1 MTESTSD
8 SVNDNVPVRMA
19 DSMKGDVLDFWFNEL
34 APAQHWDKDPALDA
48 TIEQHFGAVHT
59 AAAAGELW
67 EWRTHAEGRLA
78 EIIVLDQFSRNIF
91 RDSPAAFF
99 CDPMALVLAQEA
111 VAIGVDKELNVQKR
125 SFLYLPYMHSE
136 SLRVHEQ
143 AMRLFDQ
150 PGLENNYE
158 FELKHLAI
166 IKRFGRYPHR
176 NALLNRSSTNEEI
189 EFLKQ
194 PGSSF

>member
-111 VAIGVDKELNVQKR
+111 VAIGVDKELSVQKR

>member
-8 SVNDNVPVRMA
+8 SVNDNVPERMA
-19 DSMKGDVLDFWFNEL
+19 DNMKADVLDFWFNEL

-136 SLRVHEQ
+136 SLCVHEQ
-143 AMRLFDQ
+143 AMRLLDQ

-176 NALLNRSSTNEEI
+176 NALLNRSFDE
-189 EFLKQ
+189 
-194 PGSSF
+194 

>member
-8 SVNDNVPVRMA
+8 SVNDNVPERMA
-19 DSMKGDVLDFWFNEL
+19 DNMKADVLDFWFNEL

-111 VAIGVDKELNVQKR
+111 VAIGVDKELSVQKR

>member
-8 SVNDNVPVRMA
+8 SVNDNVPERMA
-19 DSMKGDVLDFWFNEL
+19 DNMKADVLDFWFNEL

-150 PGLENNYE
+150 PGLDNNYE

>member
-1 MTESTSD
+1 MTKSTTD
-8 SVNDNVPVRMA
+8 SVNEIVAESVAGSRKA
-19 DSMKGDVLDFWFNEL
+19 DVLDFWFNEL
-34 APAQHWDKDPALDA
+34 APAQHWDKDPTLDA

-67 EWRTHAEGRLA
+67 EWRTNAEGRLA

-91 RDSPAAFF
+91 RDSPAAFS
-99 CDPMALVLAQEA
+99 CDPIALVLAQEA
-111 VAIGVDKELNVQKR
+111 VAIGADKELNVQKR

-136 SLRVHEQ
+136 SLRIHEQ

-150 PGLENNYE
+150 PGLENNFE
-158 FELKHLAI
+158 FEVKHLAI

-176 NALLNRSSTNEEI
+176 NALLNRSSTAEEI

>member
-8 SVNDNVPVRMA
+8 SVNDNVPERMA
-19 DSMKGDVLDFWFNEL
+19 DNMKADVLDFWFNEL